1 MCHNAK
7 WQHVAFAELAIE
19 YIQCLIKRSVQ
30 YVVGVTCE
38 SNFKSLS
45 SLLSML
51 MLVEFAVLLMM

>member
-1 MCHNAK
+1 M
-7 WQHVAFAELAIE
+7 
-19 YIQCLIKRSVQ
+19 LIKRSVQ
-30 YVVGVTCE
+30 YVAGVTCE